1 MWACMHVSQHKPL
14 MTRRHLFSLYSSWP
28 SIRLSNSN
36 EHPKTCPQQSTKDL
50 FPFCEFGHKENIRK
64 RKKRPAIPSWG
75 PREERRQLLM
85 SSELLVTHPLGN
97 GCYQQ
102 FPSNKV
108 PSGSVRAIGRNVS
121 MVILPTFE
129 CRTQILLQ

>member
-1 MWACMHVSQHKPL
+1 
-14 MTRRHLFSLYSSWP
+14 
-28 SIRLSNSN
+28 
-36 EHPKTCPQQSTKDL
+36 
-50 FPFCEFGHKENIRK
+50 
-64 RKKRPAIPSWG
+64 
-75 PREERRQLLM
+75 M

-121 MVILPTFE
+121 MVILATFE
-129 CRTQILLQ
+129 RRTQILLQ